1 MFRKAKQIDLLFF
14 NIAWN
19 IFLPLNVI
27 PGTYNHWKKSF
38 FLVYISYKG
47 CQQLF
52 FFFLFPS
59 LTFLYILGIFLS
71 FSKLQDFCSIRAFL
85 YGFFQQFPAFYSCD
99 ILIFKFMWYLIPATF
114 CLKVEKKIILTF
126 TIFSSCNS
134 FFL

>member
-38 FLVYISYKG
+38 FLVCISYKG

-52 FFFLFPS
+52 FFPFSITHFP
-59 LTFLYILGIFLS
+59 LHFGIFLS
-71 FSKLQDFCSIRAFL
+71 FSKFQDFCSIRAFL
-85 YGFFQQFPAFYSCD
+85 YGFFQQFPAFCSCD